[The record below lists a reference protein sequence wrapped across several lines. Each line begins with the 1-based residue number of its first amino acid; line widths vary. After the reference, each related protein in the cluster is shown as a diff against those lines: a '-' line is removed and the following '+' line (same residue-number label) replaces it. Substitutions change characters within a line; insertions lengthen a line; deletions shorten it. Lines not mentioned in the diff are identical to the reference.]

1 MIFYLFFICSG
12 RVDHFS
18 RSVAAVDLPVADHRR
33 SSDRSRNAVL
43 HPVHTDQ
50 SVHHFRYGHRGL
62 LRAGHGHVFFVL
74 PHLQGD
80 KKETE
85 RLAESASHEQTA
97 QVRFDR
103 YTLLLLFLHDCDRYL
118 FY

>member
-1 MIFYLFFICSG
+1 MIYWLYDFFFSG

-33 SSDRSRNAVL
+33 SSDRARNAVL

-50 SVHHFRYGHRGL
+50 SVHHFRHGYRGL
-62 LRAGHGHVFFVL
+62 LRAGHGHVFSVL

-80 KKETE
+80 EKETK

-97 QVRFDR
+97 QVSTIDR
-103 YTLLLLFLHDCDRYL
+103 YNFFFAIVIDRC
-118 FY
+118 F